1 MCLYSYVLQR
11 HSLHEGAACMTTKA
25 CKDGVGILIAVV
37 LLLDRQYPQR
47 KADLSV
53 ACFPYSNRYQP

>member
-11 HSLHEGAACMTTKA
+11 HSLHEGAACVTTKA

-37 LLLDRQYPQR
+37 LLLDRQQPQR
-47 KADLSV
+47 KEDLSM
-53 ACFPYSNRYQP
+53 ACCP